1 MSYDPWMKEAS
12 DHDRTVPGTPA
23 PVRPGS
29 GVDVATVLGLAAS
42 VDEPAVLATVLEA
55 RGSVPQVRGAMLL
68 VTGEIVV
75 GTVGGGAAE
84 GKTLAACRA
93 VLADGRSTEVKID
106 LAGHPGEVR
115 DGVCGGRMR
124 IAIDPLD
131 APARAVFA
139 EAARLIASG
148 VDVDLKA
155 TRATAD
161 RTVDWRIAA
170 GDDGVADA
178 IRINGRPVVVVV
190 GAGHCG
196 LALERLGR
204 FVGRRMIV
212 VDDRL
217 EDPDFRTQV
226 DPAVEAATSI
236 PEAWSRLPDAVR
248 PDVALVT
255 RNFAQDVAAL
265 DALRHR
271 GTGRIGMMGSRRRV
285 ATVLEALE
293 TAGWSA
299 AEIARIKSPIG
310 LDIGGVTPEE
320 IAVSIMAELI
330 GPNPGN

>member
-1 MSYDPWMKEAS
+1 MRDAVE
-12 DHDRTVPGTPA
+12 HDRTGPETPPA
-23 PVRPGS
+23 PRPGS
-29 GVDVATVLGLAAS
+29 GVDVATVLELAAT
-42 VDEPAVLATVLEA
+42 VAGPAVLATVLEA

-68 VTGEIVV
+68 VAGDLAV

-84 GKTLAACRA
+84 AKTLVACRA
-93 VLADGRSTEVKID
+93 ALADERSAEVEID

-124 IAIDPLD
+124 IAVDVVD
-131 APARAVFA
+131 ASARAVFA
-139 EAARLIASG
+139 RAATRIASG
-148 VDVDLKA
+148 VDVRLQA
-155 TRATAD
+155 TGRATSGGAA
-161 RTVDWRIAA
+161 WRIAN
-170 GDDGVADA
+170 DDDDAADA
-178 IRINGRPVVVVV
+178 IRIPGRPVVVVV

-217 EDPDFRTQV
+217 G
-226 DPAVEAATSI
+226 DPAFRSQVEPVIEAATSI
-236 PEAWSRLPDAVR
+236 PEAWSRLPDPVR

-265 DALRHR
+265 EALRHR
-271 GTGRIGMMGSRRRV
+271 RTGRVGMMGSRRRV
-285 ATVLEALE
+285 ATVLDALE
-293 TAGWSA
+293 VAGWTPS
-299 AEIARIKSPIG
+299 EIGRIKSPIG

-330 GPNPGN
+330 GSNHGD

>member
-1 MSYDPWMKEAS
+1 MNETS
-12 DHDRTVPGTPA
+12 DHDRTDPGTPPTA
-23 PVRPGS
+23 RPGS
-29 GVDVATVLGLAAS
+29 GVDVATVLELAAS

-68 VTGEIVV
+68 VTGESAV

-84 GKTLAACRA
+84 AKTLVACRA
-93 VLADGRSTEVKID
+93 VLAGGRSTEVEID

-124 IAIDPLD
+124 IAIDRLD
-131 APARAVFA
+131 ASARVVFA
-139 EAARLIASG
+139 EAATRIASG
-148 VDVDLKA
+148 VSVDLKA
-155 TRATAD
+155 TRGGAGGEI
-161 RTVDWRIAA
+161 DWRIAA
-170 GDDGVADA
+170 ADEAPADA
-178 IRINGRPVVVVV
+178 IRITGRPVVIVV

-217 EDPDFRTQV
+217 DDPDFRTQV
-226 DPAVEAATSI
+226 DPVVEAATSI

-265 DALRHR
+265 EALRHR
-271 GTGRIGMMGSRRRV
+271 RTGRLGMMGSRRRV

-293 TAGWSA
+293 TAGWSPG
-299 AEIARIKSPIG
+299 EIAGIKSPIG

>member
-1 MSYDPWMKEAS
+1 MKEAS
-12 DHDRTVPGTPA
+12 DHDRTAPGTPPTA
-23 PVRPGS
+23 RPGS

-68 VTGEIVV
+68 VTGEVAV

-84 GKTLAACRA
+84 AKTLVACRA
-93 VLADGRSTEVKID
+93 VLADGRSTEVDID

-131 APARAVFA
+131 PSARAVFA
-139 EAARLIASG
+139 EAATRIASG
-148 VDVDLKA
+148 VDVDLQA

-161 RTVDWRIAA
+161 RTVEWRIAA
-170 GDDGVADA
+170 DEDDVAGA
-178 IRINGRPVVVVV
+178 IHIPGRPVVIVV

-217 EDPDFRTQV
+217 EDSEFRTQV
-226 DPAVEAATSI
+226 DPVVEAATSI
-236 PEAWSRLPDAVR
+236 PEAWSRLPDPVR

-265 DALRHR
+265 EALRHR
-271 GTGRIGMMGSRRRV
+271 RTGRVGMMGSRRRV
-285 ATVLEALE
+285 ATVLDALE
-293 TAGWSA
+293 VAGWTPS
-299 AEIARIKSPIG
+299 EIGRIKSPIG

-330 GPNPGN
+330 GSNHGD

>member
-1 MSYDPWMKEAS
+1 MGS
-12 DHDRTVPGTPA
+12 DHARHGRPA
-23 PVRPGS
+23 SPDVLPGS
-29 GVDVATVLGLAAS
+29 GVDVATVLDLAAT
-42 VDEPAVLATVLEA
+42 VKGPAALATVLEA

-68 VTGEIVV
+68 VADDVTV

-84 GKTLAACRA
+84 AKTLLACRA
-93 VLADGRSTEVKID
+93 AIAEARSTEVEID

-124 IAIDPLD
+124 IAVDLLDP
-131 APARAVFA
+131 AVRAVFA
-139 EAARLIASG
+139 EAAGRLASG
-148 VDVDLKA
+148 VDVDLEA
-155 TRATAD
+155 RRPGDAGS
-161 RTVDWRIAA
+161 VDWRIVTD
-170 GDDGVADA
+170 GDEVTDA
-178 IRINGRPVVVVV
+178 IRLPGRPVVVVV

-217 EDPDFRTQV
+217 GDSDFRSQV
-226 DPAVEAATSI
+226 DPRVEAAASI
-236 PEAWSRLPDAVR
+236 PEAWSRIPEPVR

-265 DALRHR
+265 EALRHR
-271 GTGRIGMMGSRRRV
+271 RTGRLGMMGSRRRV
-285 ATVLEALE
+285 ATVLEALAA
-293 TAGWSA
+293 AGWSS

-330 GPNPGN
+330 APDPGN

>member
-1 MSYDPWMKEAS
+1 MSDAS
-12 DHDRTVPGTPA
+12 QESRTGRGTPPA
-23 PVRPGS
+23 ARPGS
-29 GVDVATVLGLAAS
+29 GVDVATVLELAAS
-42 VDEPAVLATVLEA
+42 VDGLAVLATVLEA

-68 VTGEIVV
+68 VAGDLTV

-84 GKTLAACRA
+84 AKTLVACRA
-93 VLADGRSTEVKID
+93 ALAEGRSTEVDID

-124 IAIDPLD
+124 IAVDLLD
-131 APARAVFA
+131 APARAVLA
-139 EAARLIASG
+139 EAG
-148 VDVDLKA
+148 
-155 TRATAD
+155 T
-161 RTVDWRIAA
+161 RIAA
-170 GDDGVADA
+170 GLDVRLAATHRGTPDPVEWRIVDGDEDASDA
-178 IRINGRPVVVVV
+178 IHLPGRPVVVVV

-204 FVGRRMIV
+204 FVGRRMLV

-217 EDPDFRTQV
+217 GDPGFRSQV
-226 DPAVEAATSI
+226 DPVVEAATSI
-236 PEAWSRLPDAVR
+236 AEAWSRLPDAVR

-265 DALRHR
+265 EALRHR
-271 GTGRIGMMGSRRRV
+271 GTGRLGMMGSRRRV
-285 ATVLEALE
+285 ATVLEALG
-293 TAGWSA
+293 TAGWSP

-330 GPNPGN
+330 GPNRGN